1 MPRPRPSRRKSIL
14 TGSDRRVERAI
25 RLLELLSSVE
35 GTIVTADEART
46 YLKATD
52 AEIDEAIALI
62 ATLADRESGARA
74 VIFRDHDDI
83 VLAGEGSEL
92 MPLRL
97 SLGEGAALA
106 CVMGEL
112 HLPNDV
118 RDRLSRALLPDGWR
132 PDATPLVA
140 GTVSFGAWYPALQ
153 QAIAERARIRI
164 AYRAHGD
171 TEARER
177 LVDPL
182 ALEVTADAAY
192 LRARDVLKRGERRYR
207 LERIAAVTNL
217 GAHTA
222 AAAPSDSA
230 AHAAVAESLRAT
242 APLVEL
248 ALAPG
253 AAVPT
258 WDGIEEMSPAPD
270 GAGETRLKVRVA
282 AEPWLFD
289 HVLAAGGALRI
300 VAPAATVDAFLAY
313 AAELT

>member
-1 MPRPRPSRRKSIL
+1 MCA
-14 TGSDRRVERAI
+14 TG
-25 RLLELLSSVE
+25 
-35 GTIVTADEART
+35 
-46 YLKATD
+46 
-52 AEIDEAIALI
+52 
-62 ATLADRESGARA
+62 
-74 VIFRDHDDI
+74 
-83 VLAGEGSEL
+83 
-92 MPLRL
+92 
-97 SLGEGAALA
+97 
-106 CVMGEL
+106 
-112 HLPNDV
+112 
-118 RDRLSRALLPDGWR
+118 SRALFFP
-132 PDATPLVA
+132 TA
-140 GTVSFGAWYPALQ
+140 GARTRRRSSPVTVSFGAWYPALQ

-300 VAPAATVDAFLAY
+300 VAPAATVDAFLTY